1 MEMRDRINLA
11 NQLTIKRMTFLI
23 INIITYVGGPKDNFT
38 IFRKITSSEEF
49 KSVSELQT
57 RRMMQSQGYQ

>member
-1 MEMRDRINLA
+1 MWVA
-11 NQLTIKRMTFLI
+11 
-23 INIITYVGGPKDNFT
+23 GPKDNFT

-49 KSVSELQT
+49 RSVSELQT

>member
-11 NQLTIKRMTFLI
+11 NQLTIKRMPFLI

-49 KSVSELQT
+49 KSVSEL
-57 RRMMQSQGYQ
+57 

>member
-38 IFRKITSSEEF
+38 IFRKNYII
-49 KSVSELQT
+49 
-57 RRMMQSQGYQ
+57 RRI